1 MRGFLFLAIAV
12 LFTAVPTRVQG
23 APVEDSVKVELI
35 DSVIISASRAG
46 KGTPVSYTHIS
57 GKELKGANPIQSIP
71 MSLSLQPSVVSVNEG
86 GTGLGYSKMTVRGS
100 KGTQINVTVNGVPL
114 NNPESQEVFWVN
126 IPALGNFLSSVQLQ
140 RGIGTSSNGT
150 GAFGASINM
159 NTATVAPNPYARV
172 DLGGGSFNTFTA
184 TGAVGTGRLKSGLFF
199 DFAYS
204 RNYTDGYIRNAWA
217 NVQSLYANVG
227 WINEKN
233 SLKLTYLM
241 GDQHT
246 GITWN
251 GISLDQYEE
260 DRRYNSAGE
269 YYDQYGNV
277 RYYDNESDNYTQ
289 HFLMLNY
296 TRQFTS
302 NLAWSTS
309 LNYTRGDGYYENYKS
324 GKESSDYGFAE
335 EFEGDFII
343 RKAMGND
350 LYLLNS
356 DLKYSSSVLDLRGG
370 ISLSLYDGDHFGK
383 VLWSDIIGTE
393 SGYDYDNHYWYANNG
408 LKKEASAYVRGE
420 YTPADWVTTYLDL
433 QYRGVSLRMDGPDD
447 DGAPLNYNKVWNF
460 FNPKAGVTFNL
471 GKGHKAFVSG
481 AVGHREPG
489 RSDIKEVIISQNYGD
504 EVAELK
510 PEMMLDVEIG
520 YSYENEKFAASAN
533 IYFMEYWDML
543 LETGKLSDVG
553 YAIKENAGRGHRRGL
568 ELALGWK
575 PLNWLTIDANTTLSL
590 NKLKDFTG
598 YFDRIDSDWN
608 YLSGQQQIHF
618 GETTML
624 MSPSVVGML
633 QFSFKPFKRTTIS
646 INGKYVGKQY
656 IDNTASDERA
666 IPQYY
671 TLNLM
676 ATHSF
681 KLPTGEIEV
690 SGYINNLTNHKYY
703 ADGWTYNVYDV
714 DSGKI
719 ISDIGIFP
727 QAPINFML
735 KIGYKF

>member
-184 TGAVGTGRLKSGLFF
+184 TGAMGTGRLKSGLFF

-251 GISLDQYEE
+251 GISLDQYEK

-324 GKESSDYGFAE
+324 GKESSDYGFTE
-335 EFEGDFII
+335 EIEGDFKGDFFALEIDHFIDCI
-343 RKAMGND
+343 RRDKTP
-350 LYLLNS
+350 
-356 DLKYSSSVLDLRGG
+356 SSSIDQAVQ
-370 ISLSLYDGDHFGK
+370 
-383 VLWSDIIGTE
+383 
-393 SGYDYDNHYWYANNG
+393 
-408 LKKEASAYVRGE
+408 
-420 YTPADWVTTYLDL
+420 L
-433 QYRGVSLRMDGPDD
+433 Q
-447 DGAPLNYNKVWNF
+447 A
-460 FNPKAGVTFNL
+460 
-471 GKGHKAFVSG
+471 
-481 AVGHREPG
+481 
-489 RSDIKEVIISQNYGD
+489 
-504 EVAELK
+504 
-510 PEMMLDVEIG
+510 
-520 YSYENEKFAASAN
+520 
-533 IYFMEYWDML
+533 
-543 LETGKLSDVG
+543 
-553 YAIKENAGRGHRRGL
+553 
-568 ELALGWK
+568 
-575 PLNWLTIDANTTLSL
+575 
-590 NKLKDFTG
+590 
-598 YFDRIDSDWN
+598 
-608 YLSGQQQIHF
+608 
-618 GETTML
+618 ML
-624 MSPSVVGML
+624 MGIYESSKEG
-633 QFSFKPFKRTTIS
+633 REI
-646 INGKYVGKQY
+646 
-656 IDNTASDERA
+656 
-666 IPQYY
+666 
-671 TLNLM
+671 
-676 ATHSF
+676 
-681 KLPTGEIEV
+681 KL
-690 SGYINNLTNHKYY
+690 
-703 ADGWTYNVYDV
+703 DC
-714 DSGKI
+714 
-719 ISDIGIFP
+719 
-727 QAPINFML
+727 
-735 KIGYKF
+735 

>member
-1 MRGFLFLAIAV
+1 MRGFLFLTLAV
-12 LFTAVPTRVQG
+12 LFAAIPTGVQG
-23 APVEDSVKVELI
+23 APVEDTLRVEQL
-35 DSVIISASRAG
+35 DSVIISASRANRS
-46 KGTPVSYTHIS
+46 TPVTYTLIS
-57 GKELKGANPIQSIP
+57 AKELKQNNPIYSIP

-100 KGTQINVTVNGVPL
+100 KGTQVNVTVNGVPL

-126 IPALGNFLSSVQLQ
+126 IPSLGNFLSSIQLQ

-159 NTATVAPNPYARV
+159 STATVSARPYAAV
-172 DLGGGSFNTFTA
+172 DLGAGSYNTFTA
-184 TGAVGTGRLKSGLFF
+184 MGAAGTGRMKSGVFF

-217 NVQSLYANVG
+217 NVQSLFANIG

-251 GISLDQYEE
+251 GISLEQYEK

-289 HFLMLNY
+289 HFVMLNY
-296 TRQFTS
+296 TRQFS
-302 NLAWSTS
+302 SKLSWSTS

-324 GKESSDYGFAE
+324 GKESADYGFADV
-335 EFEGDFII
+335 FEGDFII

-350 LYLLNS
+350 LYLLSS
-356 DLKYSSSVLDLRGG
+356 DLKYNSSVLDLRGG
-370 ISLSLYDGDHFGK
+370 INLSLYDGDHFGK

-393 SGYDYDNHYWYANNG
+393 SGYDYENHYWYANNG
-408 LKKEASAYVRGE
+408 LKKEASAYIRGE
-420 YTPADWVTTYLDL
+420 YTPVEWLTAYADL
-433 QYRGVSLRMDGPDD
+433 QYRGVSLKMAGPDD
-447 DGAPLNYNKVWNF
+447 DGAPLDYNKVWNF
-460 FNPKAGVTFNL
+460 FNPKAGVSFNI
-471 GKGHKAFVSG
+471 GKGHRAYISG
-481 AVGHREPG
+481 AIGHREPG

-504 EVAELK
+504 DISELK
-510 PEMMLDVEIG
+510 PEMMLDVEVG
-520 YSYENEKFAASAN
+520 YSYESEKFAASAN
-533 IYFMEYWDML
+533 IYLMEYWDML

-553 YAIKENAGRGHRRGL
+553 YAIKENVGRGFRRGI

-575 PLNWLTIDANTTLSL
+575 PLKWLSIDANTTLSL
-590 NKLKDFTG
+590 NKLKDFKG
-598 YFDRIDSDWN
+598 YFDRINSSWE
-608 YLSGQQQIHF
+608 YLPGQQEIDF

-624 MSPSVVGML
+624 MSPSVISML
-633 QFSFKPFKRTTIS
+633 QFSFRPFKNTTIS

-656 IDNTASDERA
+656 IDNTASQERA
-666 IPQYY
+666 IPEYY

-676 ATHSF
+676 ATHTF
-681 KLPTGEIEV
+681 TLPSGAIEL
-690 SGYINNLTNHKYY
+690 SGYINNLTNHLYY
-703 ADGWTYNVYDV
+703 ADGWIYNVYDV

-727 QAPINFML
+727 QAPINFMI
-735 KIGYKF
+735 KVGYRF